1 MRGAAFA
8 IATLLCLNGNIAEA
22 QVYPS
27 KPIRLIVPFSAGGP
41 PDVVARIIA
50 HKLTPELGRQ
60 VIVDNR
66 PGAGGTIGAAA
77 AAKAPADGHVL
88 FFASTSTLSIAPGTY
103 ANPGY
108 DPIKSFA
115 PISQITTAPFLVMVH
130 PSVPARS
137 LRELIKLAKAK
148 PGQLNFG
155 ASNGGITHVA
165 GEMFK
170 RAAGVNLVHVSY
182 KVNTQAAADFLAGHT
197 QVRFEQLATLD
208 QHIKAGR
215 IRALAVAHIKRHPQL
230 PEVPTSAEA
239 GLPGYEVTSW
249 FGLVAPAGTPADV
262 IRRLNLEVLKALE
275 MKDVRETL
283 ANQGLEAMGS
293 SPEAFAVFIGK
304 ELAKWTAAVKA
315 SGARAD

>member
-1 MRGAAFA
+1 MQGFQAKSSEF
-8 IATLLCLNGNIAEA
+8 LFVDLCLRLLEDGYRN
-22 QVYPS
+22 VYNPY
-27 KPIRLIVPFSAGGP
+27 I
-41 PDVVARIIA
+41 DVI
-50 HKLTPELGRQ
+50 
-60 VIVDNR
+60 D
-66 PGAGGTIGAAA
+66 
-77 AAKAPADGHVL
+77 
-88 FFASTSTLSIAPGTY
+88 
-103 ANPGY
+103 
-108 DPIKSFA
+108 
-115 PISQITTAPFLVMVH
+115 
-130 PSVPARS
+130 
-137 LRELIKLAKAK
+137 AKAK

-170 RAAGVNLVHVSY
+170 AAAGVNVVHVGY
-182 KVNTQAAADFLAGHT
+182 KVTTQAAADFLAGHT

-262 IRRLNLEVLKALE
+262 IRRLNVEVLKALE
-275 MKDVRETL
+275 MKDVREAL
-283 ANQGLEAMGS
+283 ANQGLEAVGS